1 MFIPL
6 IHQVQCPKC
15 QRIGEIWL
23 LESEKFDIHCRCKK
37 CKTSFYIPSPFNH
50 KQTQDCKNEEEL
62 DKTLEEMLEKW
73 KDRMPEHIH
82 KNKEAHTHPP
92 YEF

>member
-6 IHQVQCPKC
+6 THQVQCPKC
-15 QRIGEIWL
+15 QRIGEIQL
-23 LESEKFDIHCRCKK
+23 QEPEKFDIRCQCKK

-50 KQTQDCKNEEEL
+50 KQTQDSKNEEL

-73 KDRMPEHIH
+73 KDRMPERIY
-82 KNKEAHTHPP
+82 KNKEDFTLPL